1 MKIRRNLAIFSVVIL
16 LFSIISPGIAAQGV
30 AACDGILADN
40 RGSTPHVVDEE
51 DFNKFSGS
59 FGSELGDANFNPGAD
74 LNNDDKVDYGDFD
87 ILNGLSGQSCN
98 LAPVITSSAP
108 TTAAENSPYTYTIT
122 VSDPENDG
130 LAYSLPTKP
139 SGMTMSQRQISWTPS
154 FTQADTH
161 NVQISISDTPPGG
174 IAPQTATQSFAITV
188 SNTNRAPT
196 INSIPDRQMNEG
208 ETFSYNVIAADPD
221 GDVLSYSLTQ
231 NPSGMSIGS
240 DGVISWTPSFA
251 QSESHSVAVQVSDSA
266 ATATRSFTINVAD
279 VNVPPTLSISS
290 QSVNENQ
297 LLQFT
302 VTPVDP
308 DGDGI
313 ASLTASGLPS
323 GATFAGNTFTWTPSF
338 GQAGSYPVEFTAT
351 DSKGASSTQSV
362 AIEVSIGNHLPDS
375 WISIPRANNFIT
387 TETHPVPFVRRE
399 VGYLDYFA
407 GHGSDSDGAVVRY
420 EWDLDGAATNFNE
433 ADSVL
438 RLDTPGDFDVS
449 FRVKDNSNAYSD
461 PYEPATPSAFRLV
474 VDRKAQ
480 MDFDTFVGSNTP
492 ANLANNRIDVSIGSI
507 IWFRIFAGND
517 PDGELMGDFVKEFR
531 VEFQD
536 GSLFYSP
543 YFSNPGNVVV
553 TDDSTGRYSYK
564 ILNEDESFFSEV
576 KLVFNSIGEK
586 TVRLIPTDTF
596 GLEGEP
602 VELTINV
609 VPSPPPEIAPSSLPQ
624 NNPPA
629 ANPQS
634 ASVNEDNSVAITLTG
649 SDPENN
655 ILTFSITS
663 NPSSGALSGFN
674 AATGAVTYTPN
685 ANFNGADSFAF
696 KVNDGTVDSNTAATV
711 SMTINSVNDA
721 PTANSQSVTTTED
734 TAKAITLAG
743 SDVEGS
749 ALAFSIAANPTK
761 GVLSGFNSATGAV
774 TYMPNADASG
784 ADSFAFKVNDG
795 TVDSNTA
802 TVSISIN
809 SINDAPVLNA
819 IGPQSITEGQLLTF
833 AVTGS
838 DADLDTLTFSAAGL
852 PSGASFAGNT
862 FTWAPGF
869 VQAGSYPVT
878 FTVSDGTATASE
890 TVIVTI
896 IEAGNQAPVLGA
908 IGDRAVTE
916 GQALAITLSATDPD
930 GTGALT
936 FTSSPLPS
944 GATLIGN
951 AFSWTP
957 SFTQAGSQSITFIV
971 SDGSLQDS
979 ETVTITVNEAGNQA
993 PVLDPISPQSVTE
1006 AQTLTFT

>member
-1 MKIRRNLAIFSVVIL
+1 M
-16 LFSIISPGIAAQGV
+16 
-30 AACDGILADN
+30 
-40 RGSTPHVVDEE
+40 
-51 DFNKFSGS
+51 
-59 FGSELGDANFNPGAD
+59 
-74 LNNDDKVDYGDFD
+74 
-87 ILNGLSGQSCN
+87 
-98 LAPVITSSAP
+98 
-108 TTAAENSPYTYTIT
+108 
-122 VSDPENDG
+122 
-130 LAYSLPTKP
+130 
-139 SGMTMSQRQISWTPS
+139 
-154 FTQADTH
+154 
-161 NVQISISDTPPGG
+161 
-174 IAPQTATQSFAITV
+174 
-188 SNTNRAPT
+188 
-196 INSIPDRQMNEG
+196 
-208 ETFSYNVIAADPD
+208 
-221 GDVLSYSLTQ
+221 
-231 NPSGMSIGS
+231 
-240 DGVISWTPSFA
+240 
-251 QSESHSVAVQVSDSA
+251 
-266 ATATRSFTINVAD
+266 
-279 VNVPPTLSISS
+279 
-290 QSVNENQ
+290 
-297 LLQFT
+297 
-302 VTPVDP
+302 
-308 DGDGI
+308 
-313 ASLTASGLPS
+313 
-323 GATFAGNTFTWTPSF
+323 
-338 GQAGSYPVEFTAT
+338 
-351 DSKGASSTQSV
+351 
-362 AIEVSIGNHLPDS
+362 
-375 WISIPRANNFIT
+375 
-387 TETHPVPFVRRE
+387 
-399 VGYLDYFA
+399 
-407 GHGSDSDGAVVRY
+407 
-420 EWDLDGAATNFNE
+420 
-433 ADSVL
+433 
-438 RLDTPGDFDVS
+438 
-449 FRVKDNSNAYSD
+449 
-461 PYEPATPSAFRLV
+461 
-474 VDRKAQ
+474 
-480 MDFDTFVGSNTP
+480 
-492 ANLANNRIDVSIGSI
+492 
-507 IWFRIFAGND
+507 
-517 PDGELMGDFVKEFR
+517 
-531 VEFQD
+531 
-536 GSLFYSP
+536 
-543 YFSNPGNVVV
+543 
-553 TDDSTGRYSYK
+553 
-564 ILNEDESFFSEV
+564 
-576 KLVFNSIGEK
+576 
-586 TVRLIPTDTF
+586 
-596 GLEGEP
+596 
-602 VELTINV
+602 
-609 VPSPPPEIAPSSLPQ
+609 
-624 NNPPA
+624 
-629 ANPQS
+629 
-634 ASVNEDNSVAITLTG
+634 
-649 SDPENN
+649 
-655 ILTFSITS
+655 
-663 NPSSGALSGFN
+663 SGFN

-696 KVNDGTVDSNTAATV
+696 KVNDGTVDSSTATV

-838 DADLDTLTFSAAGL
+838 DADLDALTFSAAGL

-1006 AQTLTFT
+1006 AQTLTFTITATDPDGIVISNFAAISLPAGATFAGNRFTWTPSFVQAGAYTATFTASDGSLTSQPITITITVNEAGNQAPAVTAADQVVDEGQTLVFSVSASDVDSGSLSAITASNLPQGATYSNNQFRWTPLPTQGGVYQVTFSVNDGQLTATRTVQITVRDILLDDGEKKDTPAAKFIDIGNVQIPGGQDFLVPGDLQMLRIDLKNTANIPLKDLKIEVSSPELDINLIKGPYTINPGQKLVRYLDFEVPQDAEPGEHYIRITVSHDKFHRTKYAVVNVI